1 MNKRK
6 VQHGARISQP
16 DSQLQAEEEEEDN
29 SQSYDLR
36 SKRQNVPKVSS
47 EQIRLLAKGLN
58 KNSRK
63 VILRQ
68 NLAPINENCPSDPA
82 EVRRNPASNAH
93 LLQDMNLLADS
104 ARQPTDFVS
113 SMLPSERPAQSAF
126 SKVTSMCAPLKKLAA
141 QFQSKQ
147 YFSSIATFSFKF

>member
-16 DSQLQAEEEEEDN
+16 DSQLQAEEEDK

-36 SKRQNVPKVSS
+36 LKRQNFPKVSS